1 MVLHVAKYDIQ
12 PDKLEAYQKWT
23 EGAIK
28 RALGVPGLVE
38 FRAYRPV
45 TGSSQIVLTY
55 EFADLAAWASWYSN
69 ATSQKL
75 TAELYTFA
83 VNVNVEV
90 WGPSPVI
97 PVPLR
102 PGK

>member
-12 PDKLEAYQKWT
+12 PGKLEEYQKWT

-28 RALGVPGLVE
+28 RALGVPGLLE

-45 TGSSQIVLTY
+45 TGSFQIVLTY
-55 EFADLAAWASWYSN
+55 ELADLAAWASWYGS
-69 ATSQKL
+69 ATTQTLMS
-75 TAELYTFA
+75 ELYRFA
-83 VNVNVEV
+83 LNVNTEV
-90 WGPSPVI
+90 WGPSPVV